1 MKPRYSILLYNQILV
16 EFQDKISQWLGL
28 GIKVIWFGKQEDV
41 SALKGRYKEFNK
53 HFLLQA
59 YNVSDTM
66 SFIVIDGR
74 DDDNYLSYIESVC
87 PKFNVVQYQVEH
99 CNANDHIVVQ
109 ASAGTGKTTIMID
122 RIMYLLHT
130 VDDLKLSEVYMI
142 TFTNDATNQMN
153 VRLQEMLLMRYQLT
167 HQPKYLMWLEDQSQ
181 MNIST
186 IHSFAYTLLGRYG
199 SNEGFTKELA
209 IRSFTYEKKE
219 IVKDLINDS
228 VNNNL
233 PLWKQIG
240 MSFYKASSTVYDYW
254 SRFAQLGISYDDMLK
269 MNWGE
274 CSDKR
279 SVGFHQLLCNT
290 INEIDVKYM
299 EIKKK
304 NNAVGIDDIMRD
316 LRQVLFSGKLPFSD
330 LKIRYLFI
338 DEFQDSDD
346 AQIFVACL
354 LVKLLDSVL
363 FVVGDIKQSI
373 YRFRGATDTA
383 FILFDET
390 MKDIKAKKPKLFTL
404 INNYRTSADILY
416 QLDGMFKEWTSRDLL
431 VYDKSVVPFNTEP
444 GEFRVLETEG
454 KEFDGLA
461 FCELVQDSLDNLK
474 KYIDRNNIVPAE
486 KHRVVVL
493 ARSNN
498 QLAELKKLL
507 DEAHIPASVK
517 QDGSFFASEAVRD
530 FYVMISSFLFANEPK
545 YVFNYLLTPYAG
557 SVETMNIEEMESLE
571 GDPILLQEYISK
583 HLGNTAWREYHK
595 QLRLRP
601 VMAVLKDMI
610 DAGEVIDNYIRNVK
624 RKKSD
629 LNWKE
634 ESANISTMI
643 DANRYQANLEKLLE
657 ILQRNFSENDISLY
671 DIYHYLNVA
680 ISTNRTEPEAEMMSK
695 DNYRSVYCMTVHK
708 SKGLEYDTIIIP
720 FTESP
725 FYGRTNTEILVDKNE
740 YKVGWLYCDKLSG
753 EEFFKNDFYEDL
765 RLDENVFVARE
776 ETRIFYVALTRS
788 IRRLLC
794 MMTSIPKE
802 NTWSEL
808 LREGGAPIE

>member
-1 MKPRYSILLYNQILV
+1 MEPKYSILLYNQI
-16 EFQDKISQWLGL
+16 FANYKDKFSRWLRL
-28 GIKVIWFGKQEDV
+28 GVKVIWFGKQEDV
-41 SALKGRYKEFNK
+41 SELKSLYKEFSK

-59 YNVSDTM
+59 YDVNDSR
-66 SFIVIDGR
+66 SFIVIDGK
-74 DDDNYLSYIESVC
+74 DENDYLTYVDSIC
-87 PKFNVVQYQVEH
+87 PKFNVAQYQVEH

-109 ASAGTGKTTIMID
+109 ASAGTGKTTVMID

-130 VDDLKLSEVYMI
+130 EENLKLSEVYMI

-153 VRLQEMLLMRYQLT
+153 VRLQEMLLLRYRLT
-167 HQPKYLMWLEDQSQ
+167 SQPKYLMWLEEQSQ

-199 SNEGFTKELA
+199 SNEGFTNDLA

-219 IVKDLINDS
+219 IIKDLINDS

-240 MSFYKASSTVYDYW
+240 MSFYKASSTIYDFW
-254 SRFAQLGISYDDMLK
+254 SRFSQLGISHDDMLK
-269 MNWGE
+269 MDWGS
-274 CSDKR
+274 CSDRR

-299 EIKKK
+299 EIKKR

-316 LRQVLFSGKLPFSD
+316 LRQVLFAGKLPFSD

-383 FILFDET
+383 FLLFNET
-390 MKDIKAKKPKLFTL
+390 MEDIRAKNPKSFTL
-404 INNYRTSADILY
+404 TNNYRTSSDIMY
-416 QLDGMFKEWTSRDLL
+416 QLDSLFKEWTRRDLL
-431 VYDKSVVPFNTEP
+431 VYDKSVIPFNTEA

-454 KEFDGLA
+454 KDFD
-461 FCELVQDSLDNLK
+461 ELVFCDVVRDSLDNLK
-474 KYIDRNNIVPAE
+474 AYIERNDITPAE
-486 KHRVVVL
+486 RHRVVVL
-493 ARSNN
+493 TRSNF
-498 QLAELKKLL
+498 QLAELKRIL
-507 DEAHIPASVK
+507 DEAHIPASIN

-557 SVETMNIEEMESLE
+557 SVATMNIEEMESLE
-571 GDPILLQEYISK
+571 GDPILLQEYISN
-583 HLGNTAWREYHK
+583 HLGDTAWKEYHK

-610 DAGEVIDNYIRNVK
+610 DDGEVIDNYISNVK
-624 RKKSD
+624 RKKAD

-634 ESANISTMI
+634 ESANISAMI
-643 DANRYQANLEKLLE
+643 DANKYQANLEKLLE
-657 ILQRNFSENDISLY
+657 LLQRSFSEEDIGLY

-680 ISTNRTEPEAEMMSK
+680 ISTNRTEPEAEISTK
-695 DNYRSVYCMTVHK
+695 EDYRSVYCMTVHK
-708 SKGLEYDTIIIP
+708 SKGLEYDTVIVP
-720 FTESP
+720 FTQLP
-725 FYGRTNTEILVDKNE
+725 FYGRTDTEILVDKNE
-740 YKVGWLYCDKLSG
+740 YKVGWLYCDDRSE
-753 EEFFKNDFYEDL
+753 EEFLKNDFYEDL
-765 RLDENVFVARE
+765 RMDENVFVARE

-794 MMTSIPKE
+794 MMTSKPTE

-808 LREGGAPIE
+808 LREGGATIE

>member
-1 MKPRYSILLYNQILV
+1 MEPKYSILLYNQI
-16 EFQDKISQWLGL
+16 FADYKDKIAHWLRL
-28 GIKVIWFGKQEDV
+28 GVKVIWFGKQNEV
-41 SALKGRYKEFNK
+41 AELKSLYKEFSK

-59 YNVSDTM
+59 YGVNDSM
-66 SFIVIDGR
+66 SFIVIDGK
-74 DDDNYLSYIESVC
+74 DENDYLAYVESIC
-87 PKFNVVQYQVEH
+87 PKFNVAQYQVEH

-109 ASAGTGKTTIMID
+109 ASAGTGKTTVMID

-130 VDDLKLSEVYMI
+130 VEDLKLSEVYMI

-153 VRLQEMLLMRYQLT
+153 VRLQEMLLLRYRLT
-167 HQPKYLMWLEDQSQ
+167 SQPKYLMWLEEQSQ

-199 SNEGFTKELA
+199 SNEGFTKDLA
-209 IRSFTYEKKE
+209 IRSFAYEKKE
-219 IVKDLINDS
+219 IIKDLINDS

-240 MSFYKASSTVYDYW
+240 MSFYKASSTIYDYW
-254 SRFAQLGISYDDMLK
+254 SRFAQLGISHDDMLK
-269 MNWGE
+269 MDWGS

-299 EIKKK
+299 EIKKQ

-316 LRQVLFSGKLPFSD
+316 LRQVLFAGKLPFSD

-383 FILFDET
+383 FLLFNET
-390 MKDIKAKKPKLFTL
+390 MEDIKAKNPKSFTL
-404 INNYRTSADILY
+404 INNYRTSSDIMY
-416 QLDGMFKEWTSRDLL
+416 QLDSLFKEWTHKDLL
-431 VYDKSVVPFNTEP
+431 VYDKSVVPFNTEA

-454 KEFDGLA
+454 KDFDELA
-461 FCELVQDSLDNLK
+461 FCDVVRDSLDNLK
-474 KYIDRNNIVPAE
+474 EYIERNDITPAE

-493 ARSNN
+493 TRSNF
-498 QLAELKKLL
+498 QLAELKGIL

-557 SVETMNIEEMESLE
+557 SVATMNIEEMESLE

-583 HLGNTAWREYHK
+583 HLGNTAWKEYHK

-601 VMAVLKDMI
+601 VMAVLKDM
-610 DAGEVIDNYIRNVK
+610 
-624 RKKSD
+624 
-629 LNWKE
+629 
-634 ESANISTMI
+634 M
-643 DANRYQANLEKLLE
+643 
-657 ILQRNFSENDISLY
+657 
-671 DIYHYLNVA
+671 
-680 ISTNRTEPEAEMMSK
+680 
-695 DNYRSVYCMTVHK
+695 
-708 SKGLEYDTIIIP
+708 
-720 FTESP
+720 
-725 FYGRTNTEILVDKNE
+725 
-740 YKVGWLYCDKLSG
+740 
-753 EEFFKNDFYEDL
+753 
-765 RLDENVFVARE
+765 
-776 ETRIFYVALTRS
+776 
-788 IRRLLC
+788 
-794 MMTSIPKE
+794 
-802 NTWSEL
+802 
-808 LREGGAPIE
+808 

>member
-1 MKPRYSILLYNQILV
+1 MEPKYSILLYNQI
-16 EFQDKISQWLGL
+16 FADYKDKIAHWLRL
-28 GIKVIWFGKQEDV
+28 GVKVIWFGKQEEV
-41 SALKGRYKEFNK
+41 AELKSLYKEFNK

-59 YNVSDTM
+59 YDVNDSM
-66 SFIVIDGR
+66 SFIVIDGK
-74 DDDNYLSYIESVC
+74 DENDYLAYVESIC
-87 PKFNVVQYQVEH
+87 PKFNVAQYQVEH

-109 ASAGTGKTTIMID
+109 ASAGTGKTTVMID

-153 VRLQEMLLMRYQLT
+153 VRLQEMLLLRYRLT
-167 HQPKYLMWLEDQSQ
+167 SQPKYLMWLEEQSQ

-199 SNEGFTKELA
+199 SNEGFTKDLA
-209 IRSFTYEKKE
+209 IRSFAYEKKE
-219 IVKDLINDS
+219 IIKDLINDS

-240 MSFYKASSTVYDYW
+240 MSFYKASSTIYDYW
-254 SRFAQLGISYDDMLK
+254 SRFAQLGISHDDMLK
-269 MNWGE
+269 MDWGS

-279 SVGFHQLLCNT
+279 SVGFHQLLCNM

-299 EIKKK
+299 EIKKQ

-316 LRQVLFSGKLPFSD
+316 LRQVLFAGKLPFSD

-373 YRFRGATDTA
+373 YRFRGATDTS
-383 FILFDET
+383 FLLFNET
-390 MKDIKAKKPKLFTL
+390 MEDIKAQNPKSFTL
-404 INNYRTSADILY
+404 INNYRTSSDIMY
-416 QLDGMFKEWTSRDLL
+416 QLDSLFKKWTHKDLL
-431 VYDKSVVPFNTEP
+431 VYDKSVVPFNTEA

-454 KEFDGLA
+454 KDFDELA
-461 FCELVQDSLDNLK
+461 FCDVVRDSLDNLK
-474 KYIDRNNIVPAE
+474 SYIERNDITPAE

-493 ARSNN
+493 TRSNF
-498 QLAELKKLL
+498 QLAELKRIL

-557 SVETMNIEEMESLE
+557 SVATMNIEEMESLE

-583 HLGNTAWREYHK
+583 HLGNTAWKEYHK

-610 DAGEVIDNYIRNVK
+610 DDGEVIDNYIRNVK
-624 RKKSD
+624 RKKTD

-634 ESANISTMI
+634 ESANISAMI
-643 DANRYQANLEKLLE
+643 DANKYQANLEKLLE
-657 ILQRNFSENDISLY
+657 ILQISFSEEDIGLY

-680 ISTNRTEPEAEMMSK
+680 ISTNRTEPEAEIVTK
-695 DNYRSVYCMTVHK
+695 EDYRSVYCMTVHK

-720 FTESP
+720 FTQSP
-725 FYGRTNTEILVDKNE
+725 FYGRRNTEILVDKND
-740 YKVGWLYCDKLSG
+740 YKVGWLYCDDRSE
-753 EEFFKNDFYEDL
+753 EEFLKNDFYEDL
-765 RLDENVFVARE
+765 RMDENVFAARE

-794 MMTSIPKE
+794 IMTSKPTE